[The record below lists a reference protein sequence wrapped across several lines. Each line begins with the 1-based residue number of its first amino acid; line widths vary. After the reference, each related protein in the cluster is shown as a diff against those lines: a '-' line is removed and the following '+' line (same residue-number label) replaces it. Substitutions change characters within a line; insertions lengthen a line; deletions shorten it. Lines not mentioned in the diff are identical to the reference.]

1 VGRVETPRRD
11 TLSSEELVIVRELIA
26 EYQYDQARSRFLGT
40 TWKRGRAVLVGVA
53 AVLVFTMQLVT
64 TLVLVTGGHP

>member
-1 VGRVETPRRD
+1 MV
-11 TLSSEELVIVRELIA
+11 VREMIA
-26 EYQYDQARSRFLGT
+26 DYQYDQARSRFLGT
-40 TWKRGRAVLVGVA
+40 TWKRGRAIIIGIA